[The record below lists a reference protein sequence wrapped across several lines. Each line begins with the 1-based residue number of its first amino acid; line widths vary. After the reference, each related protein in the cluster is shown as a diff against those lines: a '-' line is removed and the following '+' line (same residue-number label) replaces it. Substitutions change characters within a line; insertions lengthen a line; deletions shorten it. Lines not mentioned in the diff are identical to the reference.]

1 MVSGMPNIFYILLRR
16 LRSPLIFLIVV
27 YAISILGFV
36 LIPGVDDD
44 GNPWRMDFFHA
55 FYFVSFMG
63 STIGF
68 GEVPYAFTEPQR
80 LWATIGIYATVVS
93 WLYGIGSTLTMLQ
106 DPAFR
111 KLLTDSQ
118 FRRQV
123 ARIREPFYLICG
135 YGDTGGKLVS
145 ALAEEGIRSVVIESN
160 QERINVLELDDIV
173 LPTPRLCADATQ
185 PEILKLAGLDHP
197 YCAGVVALSAD
208 DKVNLKIALTSHLLR
223 PKLRMI
229 SRSQSK
235 DAEKNIASFG
245 ANEIINAFDT
255 FAGRLSL
262 ALHSPGMFVLF
273 EWMTGVPHEQLHEP
287 VFPPKGNWILCSYGR
302 FGKAVYERLISEGVE
317 TTIVEADPELTDAP
331 EDIVIGRG
339 TEADTL
345 TEAGIAKAVG
355 IVAGTDDDANN
366 LSILMTARELNPQL
380 FSVARQNR
388 KRNDVLFNV
397 ADISLVMQR
406 GSVIAH
412 KIFALIRTPLM
423 GHFLRQASQQDN
435 QWANILVAR
444 ISGVVTDEV
453 PLVWEVTINPDT
465 TPTFYCGRNTGK
477 IYLKDFFRDPR
488 DREEYLPCIPL
499 MLRRGYD
506 NILLPE
512 EDTKIKDGDRLMFCG
527 QKEARQ
533 QMQWT
538 IQNDDVL
545 MYVLTGEEHPSGYL
559 WKWLRG
565 LSSA

>member
-1 MVSGMPNIFYILLRR
+1 MPNIFYLLLRR
-16 LRSPLIFLIVV
+16 LRSPLIVLIVV
-27 YAISILGFV
+27 YSVSVLGFV
-36 LIPGVDDD
+36 LIPGIDDE
-44 GNPWRMDFFHA
+44 GNAWRMDFFHA

-68 GEVPYAFTEPQR
+68 GEIPYAFTEPQR
-80 LWATIGIYATVVS
+80 LWATICIYGTVVS

-111 KLLTDSQ
+111 KLLTDNK

-135 YGDTGGKLVS
+135 YGDTGGRLVS
-145 ALAEEGIRSVVIESN
+145 ALAEEGIRSVVVESN
-160 QERINVLELDDIV
+160 QERINVLELDDIAM
-173 LPTPRLCADATQ
+173 PTPRLCADAAR
-185 PEILKLAGLDHP
+185 PETLIMAGLEHP
-197 YCAGVVALSAD
+197 YCAGVVALSAN
-208 DKVNLKIALTSHLLR
+208 DKVNLKIAITSHLLR

-229 SRSQSK
+229 SRSQTK

-255 FAGRLSL
+255 FARRLSL

-273 EWMTGVPHEQLHEP
+273 EWMTGVPHEQLHDP
-287 VFPPKGNWILCSYGR
+287 VFPPKGKWVLCGYGR
-302 FGKAVYERLISEGVE
+302 FGKAVYERLVSEGVE
-317 TTIVEADPELTDAP
+317 TIIVEADPELTDAP
-331 EDIVIGRG
+331 EDIIVGRG

-345 TEAGIAKAVG
+345 KEAGIAKAAG

-366 LSILMTARELNPQL
+366 LSILMTARELNPDL

-388 KRNDVLFNV
+388 KRNDVLFKV

-423 GHFLRQASQQDN
+423 GHFLRQASQQDKE
-435 QWANILVAR
+435 WANILVAR

-453 PLVWEVTINPDT
+453 PLVWELTINPEQA
-465 TPTFYCGRNTGK
+465 PTFYCGRNTGK
-477 IYLKDFFRDPR
+477 IHLKDLFRDPR
-488 DREEYLPCIPL
+488 DREKYLPCIPM

-512 EDTKIKDGDRLMFCG
+512 DDTKIKDGDRLMFCG
-527 QKEARQ
+527 QNEARQ

-538 IQNDDVL
+538 VQNDDVL

-559 WKWLRG
+559 WKWWRG
-565 LSSA
+565 LS

>member
-1 MVSGMPNIFYILLRR
+1 MPNIFYLLLRR
-16 LRSPLIFLIVV
+16 LRSPLILLIVV
-27 YAISILGFV
+27 YAISIFGFV
-36 LIPGVDDD
+36 LIPGVDDN

-68 GEVPYAFTEPQR
+68 GEIPYAFTDPQR
-80 LWATIGIYATVVS
+80 LWATICIYATVVS

-111 KLLTDSQ
+111 KLMTDSK

-135 YGDTGGKLVS
+135 YGDTGGRLVS
-145 ALAEEGIRSVVIESN
+145 ALAEEGIRSVVVESN
-160 QERINVLELDDIV
+160 QERINILELDDIV
-173 LPTPRLCADATQ
+173 LPIPRLCADAARPKTLQ
-185 PEILKLAGLDHP
+185 MAGLEHP

-208 DKVNLKIALTSHLLR
+208 DKVNLKVAITSHLLR

-229 SRSQSK
+229 SRSQTK
-235 DAEKNIASFG
+235 DAGENIASFG

-273 EWMTGVPHEQLHEP
+273 EWMTGVPHEKLQEP
-287 VFPPKGNWILCSYGR
+287 VFPPKGNWILCGYGR
-302 FGKAVYERLISEGVE
+302 FGKAVYERLVSEGVE
-317 TTIVEADPELTDAP
+317 TTIVEADPELTKAP
-331 EDIVIGRG
+331 EDTIVGRG

-345 TEAGIAKAVG
+345 IEAGIAKAAG
-355 IVAGTDDDANN
+355 IVAGTDNDANN
-366 LSILMTARELNPQL
+366 LSILMTARELNPDL

-388 KRNDVLFNV
+388 KCNDVLFEV

-423 GHFLRQASQQDN
+423 GHFLRQASQQDSK
-435 QWANILVAR
+435 WANTLVAR
-444 ISGVVTDEV
+444 IIGVVNDEV
-453 PLVWEVTINPDT
+453 PLVWEVTISPKK

-477 IYLKDFFRDPR
+477 IYLKDLFRDPR
-488 DREEYLPCIPL
+488 NRNTYLPCIPL

-506 NILLPE
+506 NILQPE
-512 EDTKIKDGDRLMFCG
+512 DDTKIKGGDRLMFCG
-527 QKEARQ
+527 QNEARQ

-538 IQNDDVL
+538 VQNDDVL

-559 WKWLRG
+559 WKWWRG
-565 LSSA
+565 LSSARNS

>member
-1 MVSGMPNIFYILLRR
+1 MPNIFYLLLRR
-16 LRSPLIFLIVV
+16 LRLPLIVLIAV

-36 LIPGVDDD
+36 LIPGVDDQ

-80 LWATIGIYATVVS
+80 LWTTIGIYATVIS
-93 WLYGIGSTLTMLQ
+93 WLYGIGSLLATLQ

-111 KLLTDSQ
+111 KLLTDST

-123 ARIREPFYLICG
+123 ARIKEPFYLVCG
-135 YGDTGGKLVS
+135 YGDTGERLVS
-145 ALAEEGIRSVVIESN
+145 ALAEEGIRSVVVESV
-160 QERINVLELDDIV
+160 QERINILELNDIV
-173 LPTPRLCADATQ
+173 LPIPRLCADATR
-185 PEILKLAGLDHP
+185 PETLKMAGLEHP
-197 YCAGVVALSAD
+197 YCAGVIALSVD
-208 DKVNLKIALTSHLLR
+208 DKANLKIAITSHLLR
-223 PKLRMI
+223 PKLRII

-273 EWMTGVPHEQLHEP
+273 EWMTGVPHERLQEP
-287 VFPPKGNWILCSYGR
+287 VFPPKGNWVLCGYGR
-302 FGKAVYERLISEGVE
+302 FGKAVYERLVSEGIE

-331 EDIVIGRG
+331 EDIIVGRG

-366 LSILMTARELNPQL
+366 LSILMTARELNPGL
-380 FSVARQNR
+380 FSVTRQNR
-388 KRNDVLFNV
+388 KRNDVLFEA

-423 GHFLRQASQQDN
+423 GHFLRQASQRDN
-435 QWANILVAR
+435 EWANTLVAR
-444 ISGVVTDEV
+444 IVGVLNNEEV
-453 PLVWEVTINPDT
+453 PLVWELTINSEQ
-465 TPTFYCGRNTGK
+465 TPSFYCGRNTGK
-477 IYLKDFFRDPR
+477 IYLKDLFRDPR
-488 DREEYLPCIPL
+488 NREKYLPCIPM

-512 EDTKIKDGDRLMFCG
+512 DDTKIKDGDRLMFCG
-527 QKEARQ
+527 QNEARQ

-538 IQNDDVL
+538 VQNDDVL

-559 WKWLRG
+559 WKWWRSM
-565 LSSA
+565 SSA

>member
-1 MVSGMPNIFYILLRR
+1 MPNIFYLLLRR
-16 LRSPLIFLIVV
+16 LRSPLILMIVV
-27 YAISILGFV
+27 YAVSIFGFV
-36 LIPGVDDD
+36 LIPGVDDQ

-68 GEVPYAFTEPQR
+68 GEIPYAFTEPQR
-80 LWATIGIYATVVS
+80 LWATICIYGTVVS
-93 WLYGIGSTLTMLQ
+93 WLYGIGSTLTTLQ

-111 KLLTDSQ
+111 KLLTDSK

-135 YGDTGGKLVS
+135 YGDTGGRLVS
-145 ALAEEGIRSVVIESN
+145 ALAEEGIRSVVVESD

-173 LPTPRLCADATQ
+173 LPTPRLCADAAR
-185 PEILKLAGLDHP
+185 PETLIMAGLEHP
-197 YCAGVVALSAD
+197 YCAGVVALSAN
-208 DKVNLKIALTSHLLR
+208 DKVNLKIAITSHLLR

-229 SRSQSK
+229 SRSQTK

-273 EWMTGVPHEQLHEP
+273 EWMTGVPHEQLQDP
-287 VFPPKGNWILCSYGR
+287 VFPPKGKWVLCGYGR
-302 FGKAVYERLISEGVE
+302 FGKAVYERLVSEGVE
-317 TTIVEADPELTDAP
+317 TTIIEADPELTDAP
-331 EDIVIGRG
+331 EDIVVGRG

-345 TEAGIAKAVG
+345 KEAGIAEAAG
-355 IVAGTDDDANN
+355 IVAGTDNDANN
-366 LSILMTARELNPQL
+366 LSILMTARELNPDL
-380 FSVARQNR
+380 FSVVRQNR
-388 KRNDVLFNV
+388 KRNDVLFDV
-397 ADISLVMQR
+397 ADTSLVMQR

-423 GHFLRQASQQDN
+423 GHFLRQASQQDKE
-435 QWANILVAR
+435 WANALVAR

-453 PLVWEVTINPDT
+453 PLVWELTINSEQA
-465 TPTFYCGRNTGK
+465 PTFYCGRNTGK
-477 IYLKDFFRDPR
+477 IHLKDLFRDPR
-488 DREEYLPCIPL
+488 DREKYLPCIPM

-512 EDTKIKDGDRLMFCG
+512 DDTKIKDGDRLMFCG
-527 QKEARQ
+527 QNEARQ

-538 IQNDDVL
+538 VQNDDVL

-559 WKWLRG
+559 WKWWRG
-565 LSSA
+565 LGMEI

>member
-1 MVSGMPNIFYILLRR
+1 MPNIFYLLLRR
-16 LRSPLIFLIVV
+16 LRSPLIVLIVAYSV
-27 YAISILGFV
+27 SILGFV
-36 LIPGVDDD
+36 LIPGVDDE
-44 GNPWRMDFFHA
+44 GNAWRMDFFHA

-68 GEVPYAFTEPQR
+68 GEIPYAFTEPQR
-80 LWATIGIYATVVS
+80 LWATICIYGTVVS

-106 DPAFR
+106 DSAFR
-111 KLLTDSQ
+111 KLLTDSR

-135 YGDTGGKLVS
+135 YGDTGGRLVS
-145 ALAEEGIRSVVIESN
+145 ALAEEGIRSVVVESS

-173 LPTPRLCADATQ
+173 LPTPGLCADAAR
-185 PEILKLAGLDHP
+185 PETLIMAGLKHP
-197 YCAGVVALSAD
+197 YCAGVVALSAND
-208 DKVNLKIALTSHLLR
+208 RVNLKIAITSHLLC

-229 SRSQSK
+229 SRSQTK

-273 EWMTGVPHEQLHEP
+273 EWMTGVPHEQLQDP
-287 VFPPKGNWILCSYGR
+287 VFPPKGKWVLCGYGR
-302 FGKAVYERLISEGVE
+302 FGKAVYERLVSEGVE

-331 EDIVIGRG
+331 EDIIVGRG

-345 TEAGIAKAVG
+345 KDAGIAQAAG

-366 LSILMTARELNPQL
+366 LSILTTARELNPDL

-388 KRNDVLFNV
+388 KRNDVLFDV
-397 ADISLVMQR
+397 ADTSLVMQR

-423 GHFLRQASQQDN
+423 GHFLRQASQQDKE
-435 QWANILVAR
+435 WANTLVAR

-453 PLVWEVTINPDT
+453 PLVWELTITPEQ

-477 IYLKDFFRDPR
+477 IHLRDLFRDPR
-488 DREEYLPCIPL
+488 NREIYLPCIPM

-512 EDTKIKDGDRLMFCG
+512 DDTKIKDGDRLMFCG
-527 QKEARQ
+527 QNEARQ

-538 IQNDDVL
+538 VQNDDVL

-559 WKWLRG
+559 WKWWRG
-565 LSSA
+565 LGSA